1 MESNAIRQFVFPIGE
16 LIKSPGVLMA
26 TAMDLIFAIVSL
38 DGQENSVTLVSAR
51 TASME
56 DALVLRIA
64 NVFMDG
70 KE

>member
-1 MESNAIRQFVFPIGE
+1 MESNAIRQSVFLIGE
-16 LIKSPGVLMA
+16 LIKSPDVLMA

-38 DGQENSVTLVSAR
+38 DGRENSVTLVSAR

-56 DALVLRIA
+56 DALALRIA

>member
-1 MESNAIRQFVFPIGE
+1 MESNAIRQFVFQIGE
-16 LIKSPGVLMA
+16 LIKSPDVHMA

-38 DGQENSVTLVSAR
+38 DGRENSVTLVSAR